1 MGWQPQI
8 FRIDKNR
15 FHPVI
20 VLKPGMA
27 PRAFHRADFW
37 FKDTGTEWT
46 LPEMDF
52 GFSILH
58 VFPIEFVP
66 RVSWSALPG
75 DVFHVSNLR
84 IRG

>member
-1 MGWQPQI
+1 
-8 FRIDKNR
+8 
-15 FHPVI
+15 
-20 VLKPGMA
+20 
-27 PRAFHRADFW
+27 
-37 FKDTGTEWT
+37 